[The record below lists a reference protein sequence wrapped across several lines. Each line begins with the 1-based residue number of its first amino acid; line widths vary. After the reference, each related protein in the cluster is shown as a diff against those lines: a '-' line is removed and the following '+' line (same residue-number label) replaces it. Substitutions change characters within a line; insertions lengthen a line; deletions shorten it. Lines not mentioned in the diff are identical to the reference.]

1 MLAELRLNR
10 YHVPAIRTKID
21 RRTGNGDILE
31 RKAVENGTIAM
42 SELQIT
48 HTFVRKLTK
57 NLRAEF
63 GKDIP
68 HTKVMET
75 IAAALG
81 RDLGPLMHELKNT
94 SAISSKPWPTTAPWT
109 SEGVK
114 RIPSYFELI
123 TNTNQTKYET
133 ILRAARNPHSQ
144 TRITMIA
151 GLPNSGKSFTGI
163 SLIKSIF
170 DQAQADGEDIDIP
183 IRFYAPS
190 ESTKSQIIDTGPA
203 IRQIAMK
210 CFADIPESEFCDY
223 IEALIGKSHKQPII
237 FIDQPIEA
245 PSDYLKLVRLSL
257 RMRVIAV
264 TDDDCNTTF
273 ANRLKRNISD
283 WTDQF
288 LKENGRWKPFPD
300 GIFGT
305 MYHLCR
311 PHGIVGIDC
320 SNALLPGNRIVY
332 NLKHYYPG
340 GPLYKLEDHIAYMQK
355 ALELLDNF
363 RKEKPEFQNGF
374 EGQKL
379 SAKY

>member
-1 MLAELRLNR
+1 
-10 YHVPAIRTKID
+10 
-21 RRTGNGDILE
+21 
-31 RKAVENGTIAM
+31 M

-109 SEGVK
+109 SDGVK
-114 RIPSYFELI
+114 RIASYFELM
-123 TNTNQTKYET
+123 TNPVQSKYEDM
-133 ILRAARNPHSQ
+133 LRADRNPHHR
-144 TRITMIA
+144 TRIIMIA

-163 SLIKSIF
+163 SLIKSIY

-183 IRFYAPS
+183 IRLYAPS
-190 ESTKSQIIDTGPA
+190 DNTKSRTIDTGPA

-223 IEALIGKSHKQPII
+223 IEDLVGKPHKQPIL

-245 PSDYLKLVRLSL
+245 PADYLKLVRLSL

-273 ANRLKRNISD
+273 ANRLYRNISD

-288 LKENGRWKPFPD
+288 LKENGRWKIPA
-300 GIFGT
+300 GVFGT

-311 PHGIVGIDC
+311 PHGIKGIDC
-320 SNALLPGNRIVY
+320 SNALLPGNRIIY
-332 NLKHYYPG
+332 SLKHFSPG
-340 GPLYKLEDHIAYMQK
+340 GPSYKLEDHIAYMQE
-355 ALELLDNF
+355 ALQLFDNF

-374 EGQKL
+374 EGQRL